1 MFRGPF
7 PRGVSVAGKKVVTEE
22 VLGQFK
28 QGLTSLEAMPH
39 SVHPTP
45 RCNTPDQQ
53 QQQHDIGGLWW
64 NSNQPQSQWTEE
76 CPEFLVGQSAKNI
89 SILSRS
95 ADEERPRFTWED
107 VQRLASQYIPSFP

>member
-1 MFRGPF
+1 
-7 PRGVSVAGKKVVTEE
+7 
-22 VLGQFK
+22 
-28 QGLTSLEAMPH
+28 MPH

-45 RCNTPDQQ
+45 RSNTPA
-53 QQQHDIGGLWW
+53 QQQHDIGGHWW
-64 NSNQPQSQWTEE
+64 NNNQPQSQWTEE

-107 VQRLASQYIPSFP
+107 VQQLASQYIPSFPLETTTLEPTTYLLTIRASLIS